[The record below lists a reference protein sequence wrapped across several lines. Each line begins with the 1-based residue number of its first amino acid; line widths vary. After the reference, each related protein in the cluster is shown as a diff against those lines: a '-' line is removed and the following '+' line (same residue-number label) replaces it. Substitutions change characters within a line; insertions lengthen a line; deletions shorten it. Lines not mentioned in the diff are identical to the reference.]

1 MKRIWIYVSQRCV
14 PEHCIHAGRKLYGRS
29 RKSAGECRSI
39 NNIDTQPSLF
49 ISSFSPGAVVPV
61 LVVDLARAN
70 PREGGSQRRQIPTEL
85 PTEKNE
91 NTQPPPSLFFSLPQ
105 LHDLLHRIH
114 RQRLWPRLPCLLL
127 ANSRQTSASPSPLL
141 LSLCSVQPY
150 HFTLSSPLHI
160 PVLYSL
166 SGLLRVLG
174 TCHCSFL
181 SYYSFFFSTSSST
194 EYCTGCPALLGFN
207 GLTGLPTTESSS
219 SNSNPLLNPARL
231 RIRAAFGKVAWQ
243 IESCMVASSTAL
255 LT

>member
-181 SYYSFFFSTSSST
+181 SYYSFFFFHLVIYRVLHWLPGPSWLQWAYWPAYYGILLVEFKSTP
-194 EYCTGCPALLGFN
+194 EPGPVKDTG
-207 GLTGLPTTESSS
+207 GL
-219 SNSNPLLNPARL
+219 
-231 RIRAAFGKVAWQ
+231 WQ
-243 IESCMVASSTAL
+243 GCLAN
-255 LT
+255 

>member
-1 MKRIWIYVSQRCV
+1 M
-14 PEHCIHAGRKLYGRS
+14 LL
-29 RKSAGECRSI
+29 
-39 NNIDTQPSLF
+39 SL
-49 ISSFSPGAVVPV
+49 V

-150 HFTLSSPLHI
+150 HFSLSSPLHI

-174 TCHCSFL
+174 TPHCSFL
-181 SYYSFFFSTSSST
+181 YSSSLFLFS
-194 EYCTGCPALLGFN
+194 PRHLRSIALVARPFLASM
-207 GLTGLPTTESSS
+207 GLLACLLR
-219 SNSNPLLNPARL
+219 NPHR
-231 RIRAAFGKVAWQ
+231 RIQ
-243 IESCMVASSTAL
+243 THS
-255 LT
+255 